1 MIELRSLNAEHEDR
15 MLAADDVLWM
25 ARVLWVSQ

>member
-1 MIELRSLNAEHEDR
+1 LRSLNAEHEDR